1 MADTTGVSSKNEGP
15 RETQAEK
22 LPVGWLSKWP
32 WVTFLLP
39 MVVYMLMGTLEP
51 GPPPVPEASDGVT
64 DEATAEFDRQLEEAF
79 GDGESQ
85 STIRYEHYP
94 YVYTA
99 KIALTFVTMILVWPG
114 YRTLPWRVSGM
125 SVVVGVVGVV
135 LWIVLCDLQLE
146 VRLVGPLD
154 RFLGGILS
162 AELAEGEQPSIG
174 LVGFFGGGERSAYN
188 PLEELRDL
196 GVWAY
201 VFLAIRFVGL
211 ALVVPVIEEFFLR
224 GFLMRYVVHENWWQ
238 VPFGTVNRTA
248 VIAGTAIPILMHL
261 PSEYVASL
269 VWFSMVTWLM
279 VRTRSIGNC
288 VAAHAITNFLLGVY
302 VVVFDEWHLM

>member
-1 MADTTGVSSKNEGP
+1 MADATKADAAKVNNIEVN
-15 RETQAEK
+15 AEK
-22 LPVGWLSKWP
+22 LPAGWLSRWP
-32 WVTFLLP
+32 WATFLLP
-39 MVVYMLMGTLEP
+39 MVVYMLMGALEP
-51 GPPPVPEASDGVT
+51 TPPPVPDAV
-64 DEATAEFDRQLEEAF
+64 DEATAEFERQLAESF
-79 GDGESQ
+79 GDEGSLP
-85 STIRYEHYP
+85 TIRYEHYP

-99 KIALTFVTMILVWPG
+99 KIALTLVTMVLVWPG

-135 LWIVLCDLQLE
+135 LWIVLCRLQLE
-146 VRLVGPLD
+146 VKLVGPLD
-154 RFLGGILS
+154 RFLGGMLS
-162 AELAEGEQPSIG
+162 SELVEGEQASIG

-188 PLEELRDL
+188 PLEELRDT
-196 GVWAY
+196 GTWAY
-201 VFLAIRFVGL
+201 VFLAIRFMGL

-302 VVVFDEWHLM
+302 VVVSGEWHLM

>member
-1 MADTTGVSSKNEGP
+1 MADAADTSSEAEASLGD
-15 RETQAEK
+15 QAEK
-22 LPVGWLSKWP
+22 LPAGWLAKWP

-39 MVVYMLMGTLEP
+39 MVVYMLMGTFEP
-51 GPPPVPEASDGVT
+51 TPPPVPDAVDA
-64 DEATAEFDRQLEEAF
+64 ATAEFERQLEESF
-79 GDGESQ
+79 GDEGLLPK
-85 STIRYEHYP
+85 IRYEHYP

-99 KIALTFVTMILVWPG
+99 KIAVALMAMILVWPG
-114 YRTLPWRVSGM
+114 YRSLPWRVSGM

-135 LWIVLCDLQLE
+135 LWIVLCHLQLE
-146 VRLVGPLD
+146 VKLVGPLD
-154 RFLGGILS
+154 RFLGGMLS
-162 AELAEGEQPSIG
+162 SELAEGEQPSIG

-188 PLEELRDL
+188 PLEELRDT
-196 GVWAY
+196 GIWAY

-248 VIAGTAIPILMHL
+248 VIVGTAIPILMHL
-261 PSEYVASL
+261 PSEYMASL
-269 VWFSMVTWLM
+269 VWFSLVTWLM
-279 VRTRSIGNC
+279 VRTRSIGDC

-302 VVVFDEWHLM
+302 VVASGEWQLM

>member
-1 MADTTGVSSKNEGP
+1 MADTTGVSSENRVSKEA
-15 RETQAEK
+15 QAEK
-22 LPVGWLSKWP
+22 LPAGWLSKWP

-39 MVVYMLMGTLEP
+39 MVVYMLMGTFEP
-51 GPPPVPEASDGVT
+51 TPPPVSDAV
-64 DEATAEFDRQLEEAF
+64 DEVDAEFQRQFDESF
-79 GDGESQ
+79 GDEGLLP
-85 STIRYEHYP
+85 TIRYEHYP

-99 KIALTFVTMILVWPG
+99 KIVITLVTMVLVWPG

-135 LWIVLCDLQLE
+135 LWIVLCHLQLE
-146 VRLVGPLD
+146 VKAVGPLD
-154 RFLGGILS
+154 RFLGGIRS
-162 AELAEGEQPSIG
+162 SELAEGEQPSIG

-188 PLEELRDL
+188 PLEELRDT
-196 GVWAY
+196 GIWAY
-201 VFLAIRFVGL
+201 VFLAIRFMGL
-211 ALVVPVIEEFFLR
+211 ALIVPVIEEFFLR

-248 VIAGTAIPILMHL
+248 MIVGTAIPILMHL
-261 PSEYVASL
+261 PSEYMASL

-302 VVVFDEWHLM
+302 VVVFDEWQLM